1 MTDATPSFEQ
11 LLKNL
16 DQAMFADRHR
26 LRRQLHD
33 LRKKAGDAPIDAERL
48 AQWLERFQASVAKV
62 EARRRSVP
70 VMRYDDSLPIA
81 AKRDEIKAAL
91 EKHQVL
97 VIAGETGS
105 GKTTQLP
112 KICLEI
118 GRGVHGLIGHTQPRR
133 LAARSVAT
141 RVAEEIGTPLGEL
154 VGYQVRFEDQSKD
167 SSLIKLMT
175 DGILLAETQH
185 DRFLEKYDT
194 IIVDEA
200 HERSLNID
208 FLLGYLKTL
217 LPRRPDLKV
226 IITSATIDLERFS
239 QHFNGAPI
247 VEVSGRTY
255 PVETWYRPLSAEVD
269 EDGNRVED
277 DLTVD
282 QGILAALDEID
293 AHEKSIG
300 KRPGDVLVFLP
311 GEREIRDA
319 AEVLR
324 KANLKFTE
332 VLPLYARLTPAE
344 QQKIFQPR
352 PGRKIVLATNVAET
366 SLTVPGIRYV
376 IDSGTARISRYSY
389 RAKVQRLPIEAV
401 SQASANQRKGRCGRV
416 EPGIC
421 IRLYSEE
428 DFLGRPEFTDPEI
441 LRTNLAAVILQ
452 MLHLRLGQIE
462 DFPFIEP
469 PDGKAIS
476 DGFNLLQE
484 LSAVNRE
491 NQLTP
496 LGRQL
501 ARLPIDPRLGRMLLE
516 AAKLGSM
523 AEVLIVAS
531 ALSVQDVRERPA
543 DRQQQA
549 DQAHAQWKDP
559 DSDFAA
565 LINLWRG
572 FEEQRQALGSN
583 ALRTWCRKNFL
594 NYLRLREWRDAHRQL
609 TLIVRELKLDAQLR
623 AERERKGAE
632 ATARGQDRSHKGT
645 DTPRGSGL
653 DREEGGTGAKDRG
666 QDRSNKGTDTPR
678 GSGLDHDEGS
688 AGAKDRGQDRSNKG
702 TSARGS
708 GLDRE
713 ERNAAAEDRG
723 QDHSHK
729 GANTRRG
736 SGLDREEGPAGGKDR
751 GQDHSHK
758 GTDTLCGS
766 GLDREEGSAE
776 TKADTGQ
783 KDRAHAEGPVRTT
796 DKRVNAKLVQQAEAS
811 EAAVRA
817 KSYAAVHKAI
827 LSGLL
832 SQVGHKTEEGDFLG
846 ARQRRFWVHPS
857 SVIGRKKP
865 NWIMAAELVET
876 TKLFARMVAKIEPD
890 WIEPLAKHLIKTNH
904 FEPHWEKKRGQVV
917 AFEQVT
923 LYGMIVVARRPVHF
937 GPIDPPA
944 ARELFIREGLVRGE
958 IHSRAK
964 ALTANREL
972 LELFDEL
979 EAKAR
984 RRDII
989 ADEDTLFAY
998 YDARLP
1004 QDIYQTASFETWYKR
1019 ESAKNPQL
1027 LVMRDEDVLA
1037 RDASEVTAAQ
1047 YPDHLRIGE
1056 LQLPL
1061 EYHFEPNHPRDGVT
1075 LRVPAPLLPQL
1086 RAERLAWL
1094 VPGLIE
1100 AKAVAL
1106 VRNLPKAIRKN
1117 FVPVPDFVKAAL
1129 SKITFGE
1136 GALPDALGRELLRM
1150 TGARVP
1156 DEAWAEAALG
1166 LESHLKMNIEV
1177 VDARGKFL
1185 GEGRDLAE
1193 LTARFSEAS
1202 QAALAP
1208 PQQKAEQKP
1217 VEAKGFAQVAEK
1229 AQAKMAGLSMTVYPA
1244 LVEENA
1250 VVKEGRFPTQAEA
1263 DYQHRRA
1270 LQRLLLQQ
1278 LAEPAKYLRNKLPG
1292 LTELALLY
1300 RDMGKVDAL
1309 VEDILLASLDSCI
1322 LDGEAQLPR
1331 DGAALASLAERKRGD
1346 WATHAER
1353 LARLTLDILKLW
1365 HGLQKRFKGKIDL
1378 AQAVA
1383 LNDIKAQL
1391 GNLIYPGFVRETPTE
1406 WLKEY
1411 PRYLKTIEQR
1421 FEKIG
1426 AQLQRDR
1433 VWSGELAGYWEQ
1445 YQARLNKHQ
1454 QEGKRD
1460 PELALYRWM
1469 LEEYRVSLWAQ
1480 QLGTKMAVSDKRLNK
1495 QWSQVEA

>member
-1 MTDATPSFEQ
+1 MTDATPAFDT
-11 LLKNL
+11 LHKNL
-16 DQAMFADRHR
+16 DQAFSADRHR
-26 LRRQLHD
+26 LRRQLHE
-33 LRKKAGDAPIDAERL
+33 LRKKPDESKL
-48 AQWLERFQASVAKV
+48 AQWLERFQASAAKV
-62 EARRRSVP
+62 EARRQSVP
-70 VMRYDDSLPIA
+70 AIRYDDALPIA

-133 LAARSVAT
+133 LAARSVAS
-141 RVAEEIGTPLGEL
+141 RVAEEIGAPLGEL
-154 VGYQVRFEDQSKD
+154 VGYQVRFEDQSTERT
-167 SSLIKLMT
+167 LIKLMT

-194 IIVDEA
+194 LIVDEA

-208 FLLGYLKTL
+208 FLLGFLKTL

-239 QHFNGAPI
+239 KHFNDAPI
-247 VEVSGRTY
+247 IEVSGRTY
-255 PVETWYRPLSAEVD
+255 PVENWYRPLAAETD

-282 QGILAALDEID
+282 QGILAALDEIE
-293 AHEKSIG
+293 AYEKSVG

-311 GEREIRDA
+311 GEREIREA
-319 AEVLR
+319 AEMLR
-324 KANLKFTE
+324 KANLRFTE
-332 VLPLYARLTPAE
+332 VLPLYARLTPGE
-344 QQKIFQPR
+344 QQKIFKPAA
-352 PGRKIVLATNVAET
+352 GRKIVLATNVAET

-428 DFLGRPEFTDPEI
+428 DFLSRPEFTDPEI

-452 MLHLRLGQIE
+452 MLHLRLGDIQ

-501 ARLPIDPRLGRMLLE
+501 ARLPIDPRLGRMMLE
-516 AAKLGSM
+516 AAQQGSL

-572 FEEQRQALGSN
+572 FEEKRQELGSN
-583 ALRTWCRKNFL
+583 PLRSWCRKNFL

-609 TLIVRELKLDAQLR
+609 TLIARELKLGAGKAVDGSGHPPYAKSGSR
-623 AERERKGAE
+623 RVENAEGFSTRPAE
-632 ATARGQDRSHKGT
+632 AVPTT
-645 DTPRGSGL
+645 DT
-653 DREEGGTGAKDRG
+653 K
-666 QDRSNKGTDTPR
+666 
-678 GSGLDHDEGS
+678 
-688 AGAKDRGQDRSNKG
+688 
-702 TSARGS
+702 
-708 GLDRE
+708 
-713 ERNAAAEDRG
+713 
-723 QDHSHK
+723 
-729 GANTRRG
+729 
-736 SGLDREEGPAGGKDR
+736 
-751 GQDHSHK
+751 
-758 GTDTLCGS
+758 
-766 GLDREEGSAE
+766 
-776 TKADTGQ
+776 
-783 KDRAHAEGPVRTT
+783 
-796 DKRVNAKLVQQAEAS
+796 VNAIVRQQAEAS
-811 EAAVRA
+811 EAAQKA

-827 LSGLL
+827 LAGLL
-832 SQVGHKTEEGDFLG
+832 SQIGHKTEEGDFLG

-865 NWIMAAELVET
+865 SWIMAAELVET

-890 WIEPLAKHLIKTNH
+890 WIEPLAGHLIKKNH

-917 AFEQVT
+917 AYEQVT
-923 LYGMIVVARRPVHF
+923 LYGLIVVGKRPVHY
-937 GPIDPPA
+937 GPVDPVA

-958 IHSRAK
+958 INSRAR
-964 ALTANREL
+964 ALSANRQL
-972 LELFDEL
+972 LERMDEL

-984 RRDII
+984 RRDIL
-989 ADEDTLFAY
+989 ADEETLYAY
-998 YDARLP
+998 YEARLP
-1004 QDIYQTASFETWYKR
+1004 ADIYQTTSFESWYKR
-1019 ESAKNPQL
+1019 ESQKNPQL
-1027 LVMRDEDVLA
+1027 LVMREEDVLA
-1037 RDASEVTAAQ
+1037 RDAREVTAAQ
-1047 YPDHLRIGE
+1047 YPDTLRIGE

-1061 EYHFEPNHPRDGVT
+1061 DYHFEPNHPRDGVT

-1086 RAERLAWL
+1086 RAERLDWL

-1117 FVPVPDFVKAAL
+1117 FVPVPDFVGAAL
-1129 SKITFGE
+1129 GKIAFGD
-1136 GALPDALGRELLRM
+1136 GALPEALGRELLRM
-1150 TGARVP
+1150 TGTRVP
-1156 DEAWAEAALG
+1156 DEAWAEAAAG
-1166 LESHLKMNIEV
+1166 LDSHLKMNIEV

-1193 LTARFSEAS
+1193 LTARFNEAS

-1244 LVEENA
+1244 LVEEGG

-1263 DYQHRRA
+1263 EYQHRRA

-1278 LAEPAKYLRNKLPG
+1278 LAEPAKYLRSKLPG
-1292 LTELALLY
+1292 LTELGLLY
-1300 RDMGKVDAL
+1300 RDMGRVDAL

-1322 LDGEAQLPR
+1322 LDGETPLPR
-1331 DGAALASLAERKRGD
+1331 DGAALASLAEKRRGD
-1346 WATHAER
+1346 WTGHAER
-1353 LARLTLDILKLW
+1353 LARLVLDILKHW
-1365 HGLQKRFKGKIDL
+1365 HGLQKRFKGRIDL

-1391 GNLIYPGFVRETPTE
+1391 ANLVYPGFVRETPAQ
-1406 WLKEY
+1406 WLREY
-1411 PRYLKTIEQR
+1411 PRYLKAIEQR

-1433 VWSGELAGYWEQ
+1433 VWSGELVDYWEQ
-1445 YQARLNKHQ
+1445 YQARLKKHQ

-1460 PELALYRWM
+1460 PELIQYRWM

-1480 QLGTKMAVSDKRLNK
+1480 QLGTKMPVSDKRLNK
-1495 QWSQVEA
+1495 QWSQVEP

>member
-1 MTDATPSFEQ
+1 MTDATPAIDT

-16 DQAMFADRHR
+16 DQALFADRHR
-26 LRRQLHD
+26 LRRQLHE
-33 LRKKAGDAPIDAERL
+33 LRKQPDEAKL
-48 AQWLERFQASVAKV
+48 AQWLERFQASAAKV
-62 EARRRSVP
+62 EARRQSVP
-70 VMRYDDSLPIA
+70 RIRYDDSLPIA

-185 DRFLEKYDT
+185 DRFLERYDT

-208 FLLGYLKTL
+208 FLLGFLKTL

-226 IITSATIDLERFS
+226 IITSATIDLQRFS
-239 QHFNGAPI
+239 EHFDGAPI

-255 PVETWYRPLSAEVD
+255 PVETWYRPLAAEID

-282 QGILAALDEID
+282 QGILAALDEIT
-293 AHEKSIG
+293 AHEQSVG

-452 MLHLRLGQIE
+452 MLHLRLGDIQ

-496 LGRQL
+496 MGRQL

-516 AAKLGSM
+516 AAQQGSL

-543 DRQQQA
+543 DRQQAA

-572 FEEQRQALGSN
+572 FEEKRQELGSN
-583 ALRTWCRKNFL
+583 PLRTWCRKNFL

-609 TLIVRELKLDAQLR
+609 TLIARELKL
-623 AERERKGAE
+623 
-632 ATARGQDRSHKGT
+632 
-645 DTPRGSGL
+645 GSG
-653 DREEGGTGAKDRG
+653 
-666 QDRSNKGTDTPR
+666 RSAD
-678 GSGLDHDEGS
+678 GSGQPHADKARRVEDGEASSARS
-688 AGAKDRGQDRSNKG
+688 AGASTQPAPTKD
-702 TSARGS
+702 
-708 GLDRE
+708 
-713 ERNAAAEDRG
+713 
-723 QDHSHK
+723 
-729 GANTRRG
+729 
-736 SGLDREEGPAGGKDR
+736 
-751 GQDHSHK
+751 
-758 GTDTLCGS
+758 
-766 GLDREEGSAE
+766 
-776 TKADTGQ
+776 TK
-783 KDRAHAEGPVRTT
+783 
-796 DKRVNAKLVQQAEAS
+796 VNVILRQQAEAS
-811 EAAVRA
+811 EAAQKA
-817 KSYAAVHKAI
+817 KSYASVHKAI
-827 LSGLL
+827 LAGLL
-832 SQVGHKTEEGDFLG
+832 SQIGNKTEEGDFLG

-865 NWIMAAELVET
+865 NWLMAAELVET

-890 WIEPLAKHLIKTNH
+890 WIEPLAGHLIKKNH

-917 AFEQVT
+917 AYEQVT
-923 LYGMIVVARRPVHF
+923 LYGMIVVGRRPVHY

-958 IHSRAK
+958 INSRAR
-964 ALTANREL
+964 ALSANREL
-972 LELFDEL
+972 LERLDEL

-984 RRDII
+984 RRDIL
-989 ADEDTLFAY
+989 ADEETLFDY

-1004 QDIYQTASFETWYKR
+1004 ADIYQTASFENWYKR

-1027 LVMRDEDVLA
+1027 LIMREEDVLA
-1037 RDASEVTAAQ
+1037 REASEVTAAQ
-1047 YPDHLRIGE
+1047 YPDYLRIGE

-1086 RAERLAWL
+1086 RSERLDWL
-1094 VPGLIE
+1094 VPGLLE
-1100 AKAVAL
+1100 TKAVAL
-1106 VRNLPKAIRKN
+1106 VRNLPKALRKN
-1117 FVPVPDFVKAAL
+1117 FVPVPDFVGAAL
-1129 SKITFGE
+1129 AKIAFGE
-1136 GALPDALGRELLRM
+1136 GSLPEALGRELLRM
-1150 TGARVP
+1150 TGARVS
-1156 DEAWAEAALG
+1156 DDAWAEAGAG

-1193 LTARFSEAS
+1193 LTARFAEAS

-1244 LVEENA
+1244 LVEEA
-1250 VVKEGRFPTQAEA
+1250 GVVKEGRFPTHAEA
-1263 DYQHRRA
+1263 EWQHRRA

-1292 LTELALLY
+1292 LTELGLLY
-1300 RDMGKVDAL
+1300 RDMGKVDGL

-1346 WATHAER
+1346 WTAHAER
-1353 LARLTLDILKLW
+1353 LARLTLEILKHW

-1391 GNLIYPGFVRETPTE
+1391 GNLVYPGFVRETPAE

-1411 PRYLKTIEQR
+1411 PRYLKAIEQR

-1426 AQLQRDR
+1426 SQLQRDR

-1445 YQARLNKHQ
+1445 YQVRLKKHL

-1460 PELALYRWM
+1460 AELALYRWM

-1480 QLGTKMAVSDKRLNK
+1480 QLGTRMAVSDKRLNK
-1495 QWSQVEA
+1495 QWSQVEP

>member
-1 MTDATPSFEQ
+1 MTDATPAFDQ

-16 DQAMFADRHR
+16 DQAMYADRHR

-33 LRKKAGDAPIDAERL
+33 LRKKVGDAPLEDERL
-48 AQWLERFQASVAKV
+48 AQWLERFHASAAKA
-62 EARRRSVP
+62 EARRQSVP
-70 VMRYDDSLPIA
+70 TMRYDDSLPIA
-81 AKRDEIKAAL
+81 AKREEIKAAL

-185 DRFLEKYDT
+185 DRFLERYDT

-226 IITSATIDLERFS
+226 IITSATIDLQRFS
-239 QHFNGAPI
+239 EHFNGAPI
-247 VEVSGRTY
+247 VEVSGRTF
-255 PVETWYRPLSAEVD
+255 PVETWYRPLAAETD

-282 QGILAALDEID
+282 QGILASLDEIE
-293 AHEKSIG
+293 AHEKSVG

-344 QQKIFQPR
+344 QQKIFR
-352 PGRKIVLATNVAET
+352 PAAGRKIVLATNVAET

-469 PDGKAIS
+469 PDGRAIS

-516 AAKLGSM
+516 AAQLGSM

-565 LINLWRG
+565 LINIWRG

-583 ALRTWCRKNFL
+583 PLRTWCRKNFL

-609 TLIVRELKLDAQLR
+609 TLIVRELKLNDNANNRRSQL
-623 AERERKGAE
+623 
-632 ATARGQDRSHKGT
+632 
-645 DTPRGSGL
+645 
-653 DREEGGTGAKDRG
+653 
-666 QDRSNKGTDTPR
+666 
-678 GSGLDHDEGS
+678 
-688 AGAKDRGQDRSNKG
+688 AGDQAID
-702 TSARGS
+702 
-708 GLDRE
+708 
-713 ERNAAAEDRG
+713 
-723 QDHSHK
+723 
-729 GANTRRG
+729 
-736 SGLDREEGPAGGKDR
+736 GKDR
-751 GQDHSHK
+751 QQSGVHK
-758 GTDTLCGS
+758 DDGKEAPADQIALTKDKKVNVKL
-766 GLDREEGSAE
+766 AE
-776 TKADTGQ
+776 
-783 KDRAHAEGPVRTT
+783 
-796 DKRVNAKLVQQAEAS
+796 QAEAN
-811 EAAVRA
+811 EAAQKA

-937 GPIDPPA
+937 GPIDPAA

-958 IHSRAK
+958 MLSRAK

-998 YDARLP
+998 YDARVP
-1004 QDIYQTASFETWYKR
+1004 QDIYQTASFESWYKR
-1019 ESAKNPQL
+1019 ESAKDPQL

-1056 LQLPL
+1056 LQLSL

-1086 RAERLAWL
+1086 RAERLDWL

-1129 SKITFGE
+1129 SKVSFAE
-1136 GALPDALGRELLRM
+1136 GALPEALGRELLRM

-1156 DEAWAEAALG
+1156 DEAWSEAAAG

-1193 LTARFSEAS
+1193 LTARFNEAS

-1244 LVEENA
+1244 LVEEGV

-1300 RDMGKVDAL
+1300 RDMGKIDAL
-1309 VEDILLASLDSCI
+1309 VEDILLASLDSSI

-1391 GNLIYPGFVRETPTE
+1391 GNLVYPGFVRETLGE

-1411 PRYLKTIEQR
+1411 PRYLKAVEQR

-1445 YQARLNKHQ
+1445 YQARLKKHQ

-1460 PELALYRWM
+1460 PELVLYRWM

>member
-62 EARRRSVP
+62 EARRQSVP

-91 EKHQVL
+91 DKHQVL

-239 QHFNGAPI
+239 EHFSGAPI

-516 AAKLGSM
+516 ASKLGSL

-572 FEEQRQALGSN
+572 FEEQRQVLGSN

-645 DTPRGSGL
+645 DTPGGSGL
-653 DREEGGTGAKDRG
+653 DREEGGTGAEDRG
-666 QDRSNKGTDTPR
+666 QDHSNKGTDTP
-678 GSGLDHDEGS
+678 G
-688 AGAKDRGQDRSNKG
+688 
-702 TSARGS
+702 
-708 GLDRE
+708 
-713 ERNAAAEDRG
+713 
-723 QDHSHK
+723 
-729 GANTRRG
+729 G
-736 SGLDREEGPAGGKDR
+736 SGLDREEGN
-751 GQDHSHK
+751 
-758 GTDTLCGS
+758 
-766 GLDREEGSAE
+766 AE
-776 TKADTGQ
+776 TKADTQ
-783 KDRAHAEGPVRTT
+783 EKDRAHAEGSVRTT
-796 DKRVNAKLVQQAEAS
+796 DKRVNAKLAQQAEAS

-832 SQVGHKTEEGDFLG
+832 SQIGHKTEEGDFLG

-890 WIEPLAKHLIKTNH
+890 WIEPLARHLIKTNH

-958 IHSRAK
+958 MHSRAK

-1086 RAERLAWL
+1086 RAERLDWL

-1150 TGARVP
+1150 TGARVS
-1156 DEAWAEAALG
+1156 DEAWAEAAVG

-1193 LTARFSEAS
+1193 LTAHFSEAS

-1244 LVEENA
+1244 LVEENV

-1278 LAEPAKYLRNKLPG
+1278 LAEPAKYLRYKLPG

-1300 RDMGKVDAL
+1300 RDMGKIDAL

-1346 WATHAER
+1346 WAPHAER

-1391 GNLIYPGFVRETPTE
+1391 GNLVYPGFVRETPTE

-1411 PRYLKTIEQR
+1411 PRYLKAIEQR

-1433 VWSGELAGYWEQ
+1433 VWSGELVGYWEQ
-1445 YQARLNKHQ
+1445 YQTRLKKHQ

-1460 PELALYRWM
+1460 PELTLYRWM

-1495 QWSQVEA
+1495 QWGQVEA

>member
-1 MTDATPSFEQ
+1 MTDATPAIDT

-16 DQAMFADRHR
+16 DQALFADRHR
-26 LRRQLHD
+26 LRRQLHE
-33 LRKKAGDAPIDAERL
+33 LKKKPDAAKL
-48 AQWLERFQASVAKV
+48 AQWLERFQASVVKV
-62 EARRRSVP
+62 EARRQSVP
-70 VMRYDDSLPIA
+70 RMRYDDSLPIA

-185 DRFLEKYDT
+185 DRFLERYDT

-208 FLLGYLKTL
+208 FLLGFLKTL

-239 QHFNGAPI
+239 KHFNDAPI
-247 VEVSGRTY
+247 IEVSGRTY
-255 PVETWYRPLSAEVD
+255 PVETWYRPLAAETD
-269 EDGNRVED
+269 EDGNRIED

-282 QGILAALDEID
+282 QGILAALDEIA

-324 KANLKFTE
+324 KANLRLTE

-344 QQKIFQPR
+344 QQKIFKPAA
-352 PGRKIVLATNVAET
+352 GRKIVLATNVAET

-452 MLHLRLGQIE
+452 MLHLRLGDIQ

-516 AAKLGSM
+516 AAVQGSL

-543 DRQQQA
+543 DRQQAA

-572 FEEQRQALGSN
+572 FEEKRQELGAN
-583 ALRTWCRKNFL
+583 ALRSWCRKNFL

-609 TLIVRELKLDAQLR
+609 LLIVRELKLGAGR
-623 AERERKGAE
+623 AVDGSGHPPYEKPGARPDRRVDNGKALSTGNAAKSVDGHLVEDGAASSARPAE
-632 ATARGQDRSHKGT
+632 AGSQPAPTK
-645 DTPRGSGL
+645 DT
-653 DREEGGTGAKDRG
+653 K
-666 QDRSNKGTDTPR
+666 
-678 GSGLDHDEGS
+678 
-688 AGAKDRGQDRSNKG
+688 
-702 TSARGS
+702 
-708 GLDRE
+708 
-713 ERNAAAEDRG
+713 
-723 QDHSHK
+723 
-729 GANTRRG
+729 
-736 SGLDREEGPAGGKDR
+736 
-751 GQDHSHK
+751 
-758 GTDTLCGS
+758 
-766 GLDREEGSAE
+766 
-776 TKADTGQ
+776 
-783 KDRAHAEGPVRTT
+783 
-796 DKRVNAKLVQQAEAS
+796 VNVILRQQHEAS
-811 EAAVRA
+811 EAAQKA

-827 LSGLL
+827 LAGLL
-832 SQVGHKTEEGDFLG
+832 SQIGNKTEEGDFLG

-865 NWIMAAELVET
+865 NWLMAAELVET

-890 WIEPLAKHLIKTNH
+890 WIEPLAGHLIKKNH

-917 AFEQVT
+917 AYEQVT
-923 LYGMIVVARRPVHF
+923 LYGMIIVGRRPVHY

-958 IHSRAK
+958 MHSRAR
-964 ALTANREL
+964 ALSANREL
-972 LELFDEL
+972 LERLDEL

-984 RRDII
+984 RRDIL
-989 ADEDTLFAY
+989 ADEETLYDY
-998 YDARLP
+998 YAARLP
-1004 QDIYQTASFETWYKR
+1004 ADIYQTASFENWYKR

-1027 LVMRDEDVLA
+1027 LIMREEDVLA
-1037 RDASEVTAAQ
+1037 REASEVTAAQ

-1086 RAERLAWL
+1086 RSERIDWL
-1094 VPGLIE
+1094 VPGLLE

-1106 VRNLPKAIRKN
+1106 VRNLPKALRKN
-1117 FVPVPDFVKAAL
+1117 FVPVPDFVGAAL
-1129 SKITFGE
+1129 AKIVFAE
-1136 GALPDALGRELLRM
+1136 GALPEALGRELLRM

-1156 DEAWAEAALG
+1156 EEAWAEAAAG
-1166 LESHLKMNIEV
+1166 LENHLKMNIEV

-1193 LTARFSEAS
+1193 LTARFAEAS

-1244 LVEENA
+1244 LVEEGG

-1263 DYQHRRA
+1263 EWQHRRA

-1292 LTELALLY
+1292 LTELSLLY

-1346 WATHAER
+1346 WTAHAER
-1353 LARLTLDILKLW
+1353 LARLTLEILKHW
-1365 HGLQKRFKGKIDL
+1365 HGLQKRFKGRIDL

-1391 GNLIYPGFVRETPTE
+1391 ANLVYPGFVRETPAE

-1411 PRYLKTIEQR
+1411 PRYLKAIEQR

-1433 VWSGELAGYWEQ
+1433 VWSGELAGCWEQ
-1445 YQARLNKHQ
+1445 YQARLKKHL

-1495 QWSQVEA
+1495 QWSQTQA

>member
-1 MTDATPSFEQ
+1 MTDATPAIDT

-16 DQAMFADRHR
+16 DQALFADRHR
-26 LRRQLHD
+26 LRRQLHE
-33 LRKKAGDAPIDAERL
+33 LRKQPDEAKL
-48 AQWLERFQASVAKV
+48 AQWLERFQASAAKV

-70 VMRYDDSLPIA
+70 SIRYDDSLPIA

-185 DRFLEKYDT
+185 DRFLERYDT

-208 FLLGYLKTL
+208 FLLGFLKTL

-226 IITSATIDLERFS
+226 IITSATIDLQRFS
-239 QHFNGAPI
+239 EHFDGAPI

-255 PVETWYRPLSAEVD
+255 PVETWYRPLAAEID

-282 QGILAALDEID
+282 QGILAALDEIT
-293 AHEKSIG
+293 AHEQSVG

-452 MLHLRLGQIE
+452 MLHLRLGDIQ

-496 LGRQL
+496 MGRQL

-516 AAKLGSM
+516 AAQQGSL

-543 DRQQQA
+543 DRQQAA

-583 ALRTWCRKNFL
+583 ALRSWCRKNFL

-609 TLIVRELKLDAQLR
+609 TLIVRELKL
-623 AERERKGAE
+623 
-632 ATARGQDRSHKGT
+632 
-645 DTPRGSGL
+645 GSG
-653 DREEGGTGAKDRG
+653 
-666 QDRSNKGTDTPR
+666 RSAD
-678 GSGLDHDEGS
+678 GSGQPQHAAKARRVEDGAAS
-688 AGAKDRGQDRSNKG
+688 STRPAGASAQPAPTKDNK
-702 TSARGS
+702 
-708 GLDRE
+708 
-713 ERNAAAEDRG
+713 
-723 QDHSHK
+723 
-729 GANTRRG
+729 
-736 SGLDREEGPAGGKDR
+736 
-751 GQDHSHK
+751 
-758 GTDTLCGS
+758 
-766 GLDREEGSAE
+766 
-776 TKADTGQ
+776 
-783 KDRAHAEGPVRTT
+783 
-796 DKRVNAKLVQQAEAS
+796 VNAIVRQQAEAS
-811 EAAVRA
+811 EAAQKA
-817 KSYAAVHKAI
+817 KGYAAVHKAI
-827 LSGLL
+827 LAGLL
-832 SQVGHKTEEGDFLG
+832 SQIGNKTEEGDFLG

-865 NWIMAAELVET
+865 NWLMAAELVET

-890 WIEPLAKHLIKTNH
+890 WIEPLAGHLVKKNH

-917 AFEQVT
+917 AYEQVT
-923 LYGMIVVARRPVHF
+923 LYGLIVVGRRPVHY

-958 IHSRAK
+958 INSRAR

-972 LELFDEL
+972 LERMDEL

-984 RRDII
+984 RRDIL
-989 ADEDTLFAY
+989 ADEETLFGY
-998 YDARLP
+998 YDARVP
-1004 QDIYQTASFETWYKR
+1004 ADIYQTASFENWYKR
-1019 ESAKNPQL
+1019 ESQKDPQL
-1027 LVMRDEDVLA
+1027 LIMREEDVLA
-1037 RDASEVTAAQ
+1037 RDAREVTAAQ

-1086 RAERLAWL
+1086 RRERLDWL

-1106 VRNLPKAIRKN
+1106 VRGLPKAIRKN
-1117 FVPVPDFVKAAL
+1117 FVPVPDFVGAAL
-1129 SKITFGE
+1129 AKISFGE
-1136 GALPDALGRELLRM
+1136 GALPEALGRELTRM

-1156 DEAWAEAALG
+1156 DEAWAEAAAG
-1166 LESHLKMNIEV
+1166 LENHLKMNIEV

-1193 LTARFSEAS
+1193 LTARFAEAS

-1244 LVEENA
+1244 LVEEGG
-1250 VVKEGRFPTQAEA
+1250 VVKEARFPTQAEA
-1263 DYQHRRA
+1263 DWQHRRA

-1278 LAEPAKYLRNKLPG
+1278 LAEPAKYLRHKLPG
-1292 LTELALLY
+1292 LTELGLLY

-1346 WATHAER
+1346 WTAHAER
-1353 LARLTLDILKLW
+1353 LARLTLEILKHW

-1391 GNLIYPGFVRETPTE
+1391 GNLVYPGFVRETPAE

-1411 PRYLKTIEQR
+1411 PRYLKAIEQR

-1445 YQARLNKHQ
+1445 YQTRLKKHL

-1460 PELALYRWM
+1460 AELALYRWM

-1480 QLGTKMAVSDKRLNK
+1480 QLGTRMAVSDKRLNK
-1495 QWSQVEA
+1495 QWSQVEP